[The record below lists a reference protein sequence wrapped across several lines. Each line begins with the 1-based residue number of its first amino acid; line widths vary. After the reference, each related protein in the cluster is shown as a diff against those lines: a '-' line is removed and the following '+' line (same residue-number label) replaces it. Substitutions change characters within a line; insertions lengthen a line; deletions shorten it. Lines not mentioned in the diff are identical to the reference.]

1 MNNSIAENIPII
13 KDLPVTAIAVD
24 AMGGDLA
31 PAEPVMGAAQ
41 ATLES
46 TAHVILVGDEKRILD
61 VLNET
66 EYNANQIEIIHTD
79 EFITNEDIP
88 QQVIRKK
95 PRASMILAAKLC
107 REGTAQGIVSAGN
120 TGAYVL
126 SASRYV
132 PRIVGVR
139 KTAIA
144 TVYPTHNAQGRNDH
158 FSLLLDVGANIH
170 CTTEDMVQFALMG
183 TIYTSDI
190 KGIPD
195 PTIALLNIGKES
207 YKGGD
212 MLSRVYKILDKL
224 PNINFI
230 GNIEGNDIM
239 KGLADV
245 VVTEGYVGNI
255 VMKTVEGIAESMS
268 HLGRYAFKHRF
279 IWRLGL
285 IALSGGIKALKQVT
299 DYSEYGGAPLLGFQN
314 VVIKAHGRSKA
325 KAITN
330 AIKLAAKSYRDN
342 ICGKISKEISQFESN
357 TFIEDIK

>member
-1 MNNSIAENIPII
+1 MNNLPDENLPI
-13 KDLPVTAIAVD
+13 TTIAVD

-31 PAEPVMGAAQ
+31 PTEPVLGAAQ

-46 TAHVILVGDEKRILD
+46 TAQVILVGDKIRILNL
-61 VLNET
+61 LNET

-88 QQVIRKK
+88 QQVIKKK
-95 PRASMILAAKLC
+95 PKASMILAAKLC
-107 REGTAQGIVSAGN
+107 REGTVQGLVSAGN

-126 SASRYV
+126 SASQYV

-144 TVYPTHNAQGRNDH
+144 AVYPTQNAQKRDDH
-158 FSLLLDVGANIH
+158 FALLIDIGANVH
-170 CTTEDMVQFALMG
+170 CATEDMVQFALMG
-183 TIYTSDI
+183 MIYASDI

-195 PTIALLNIGKES
+195 PTVALLNIGKES
-207 YKGGD
+207 YKGGE
-212 MLSRVYKILDKL
+212 MLSRVYKILDRL
-224 PNINFI
+224 PNVNFV
-230 GNIEGNDIM
+230 GNIEGDDVM

-255 VMKTVEGIAESMS
+255 VMKTIEGIVETLS

-279 IWRLGL
+279 LWRLGL
-285 IALSGGIKALKQVT
+285 IALSSGIRTLKKLT

-342 ICGKISKEISQFESN
+342 ICGKISKEINRFESN
-357 TFIEDIK
+357 TFIDDIK

>member
-1 MNNSIAENIPII
+1 MNNSLAENLPIN
-13 KDLPVTAIAVD
+13 KDLPVTTIAVD

-31 PAEPVMGAAQ
+31 PTEPVLGAAQ

-46 TAHVILVGDEKRILD
+46 TAHVILVGDKKRILD
-61 VLNET
+61 ILNET
-66 EYNANQIEIIHTD
+66 EYNTNQIEIIHTD
-79 EFITNEDIP
+79 EFITNEDVP
-88 QQVIRKK
+88 QLVVRRKPK
-95 PRASMILAAKLC
+95 SSMILAAKLC
-107 REGTAQGIVSAGN
+107 REGSAQGLVSAGN

-126 SASRYV
+126 SASRYI

-144 TVYPTHNAQGRNDH
+144 AVYPTHNAQGRNDH

-170 CTTEDMVQFALMG
+170 CNTEDMVQFALMG
-183 TIYTSDI
+183 MIYASDI

-224 PNINFI
+224 PNVNFI
-230 GNIEGNDIM
+230 GNIEGDDVM

-255 VMKTVEGIAESMS
+255 VMKTVEGIAETLS

-279 IWRLGL
+279 LWRLGL
-285 IALSGGIKALKQVT
+285 IALSGGIRTLKQLT

-342 ICGKISKEISQFESN
+342 TCGKISDEISKFESS
-357 TFIEDIK
+357 TFIDDIK